1 MSAQPITQ
9 QIRWQDFKVRNEIDS
24 VLEIAYQEGWE
35 DCEIFGY
42 GDMITEPLEVMGWK
56 LIPADL
62 YEYSIPTQGIGRLKK
77 IIDAGVRIQGVII
90 ADDERSL
97 ETSPTPDRPKITLP
111 SDERIVP
118 YIKIVLRGL
127 IDAAAAIA
135 SISIMASML
144 IFTAPIVIPMLI
156 RDWVSGT
163 GTSSENAFAGYEY
176 DPILVILVDGGEG
189 TTVWVSLFIWW
200 E

>member
-24 VLEIAYQEGWE
+24 VLEIAHQEGWE

-97 ETSPTPDRPKITLP
+97 ETPPTPDRPKITLP

-118 YIKIVLRGL
+118 YIKIALRGL
-127 IDAAAAIA
+127 IYAAAAIA
-135 SISIMASML
+135 FISIMAIMF
-144 IFTAPIVIPMLI
+144 IFAAPIIIPMLI
-156 RDWVSGT
+156 HDWVFGA
-163 GTSSENAFAGYEY
+163 GTSSANALAGYEY

-189 TTVWVSLFIWW
+189 SSVWVSLFTWW

>member
-1 MSAQPITQ
+1 MSAQPITK

-77 IIDAGVRIQGVII
+77 IFNAGVRIQGVII

-97 ETSPTPDRPKITLP
+97 ETSPTPDSPKITLP

-118 YIKIVLRGL
+118 YIKIALRGL
-127 IDAAAAIA
+127 INAVAAIA
-135 SISIMASML
+135 FISIMAIVFL
-144 IFTAPIVIPMLI
+144 FTAPIVIPMLI
-156 RDWVSGT
+156 RDWVFGA
-163 GTSSENAFAGYEY
+163 GTSSENALDGYEY

-189 TTVWVSLFIWW
+189 TTVWVSLFTWW